1 MTLRFIVT
9 AAKLNNNNTNTRKS
23 KTNNIFMPF
32 SADSTQLK
40 PIDNGLQSVRV
51 VYNKHASLIRERGAS
66 ATN

>member
-1 MTLRFIVT
+1 
-9 AAKLNNNNTNTRKS
+9 
-23 KTNNIFMPF
+23 MPF

-51 VYNKHASLIRERGAS
+51 VYNKHASLIREKGAS